1 MYHNFFLRPC
11 VPQQPEYH
19 LFKSK
24 HFYHRLFRIFPKN
37 LRPFGLPQALS
48 SPNFRTNWSLTV
60 SKETKPCVF
69 LCFDYSQ
76 KWFGR
81 WGQKFKNMLTACVQY
96 AQKNNASLVGYKIS
110 CFFIQM
116 MRSNENVT
124 SACQR
129 TMARWAVGPAQ
140 ASAQLWTLGALR
152 LHLSA
157 TVTHTQ
163 SQRYCS
169 LAPRARLRA
178 EKRGGRRW
186 RRRATTRVYSC
197 FYSWHATAP
206 QHPTSSKTSTHA
218 QFQRYCARGSRA
230 RLGAALGGLPTKTYP
245 LQCPRGHDGEGGAK
259 SCASTAASTA
269 GMRCVQPL
277 VGTWS

>member
-1 MYHNFFLRPC
+1 M
-11 VPQQPEYH
+11 
-19 LFKSK
+19 
-24 HFYHRLFRIFPKN
+24 
-37 LRPFGLPQALS
+37 
-48 SPNFRTNWSLTV
+48 
-60 SKETKPCVF
+60 ETKPCVF

-169 LAPRARLRA
+169 PSPAHVSVRRNAA
-178 EKRGGRRW
+178 DGG
-186 RRRATTRVYSC
+186 
-197 FYSWHATAP
+197 
-206 QHPTSSKTSTHA
+206 
-218 QFQRYCARGSRA
+218 G
-230 RLGAALGGLPTKTYP
+230 
-245 LQCPRGHDGEGGAK
+245 GGAQPH
-259 SCASTAASTA
+259 ASTAASTA
-269 GMRCVQPL
+269 GMRQRPNIQRHPRHRPMHSFKGIAPEAPAHVSVRLWAAYGGDRGAKSCALQLLLQLACDVCSRWL
-277 VGTWS
+277 VRGVDGARIFAGTWQ